1 MELKFNLEKDTVT
14 VSSEYE
20 IFDILQKFPKE
31 VIFEYINDNYDTLD
45 IIDYFNIDSSDL
57 NCKDEINEEEDFFD
71 RLETSD
77 LYDVLPKTKGNVDEY
92 LDFVKDRF
100 GSSSIFD
107 YYLNDGGLEDL
118 PKKDKK
124 KIILSMF
131 EFHRYDLDG
140 LLSEIKDLYERIV

>member
-14 VSSEYE
+14 ISSEFE
-20 IFDILQKFPKE
+20 ISDILHQFPKE
-31 VIFEYINDNYDTLD
+31 VILENINDRFTKFD

-57 NCKDEINEEEDFFD
+57 NCKDEINKEDDFFD
-71 RLETSD
+71 RLATSD
-77 LYDVLPKTKGNVDEY
+77 LCDILPKTKGNVDEY

-107 YYLNDGGLEDL
+107 YYLNDGSLEDL
-118 PKKDKK
+118 PKKEKK

-131 EFHRYDLDG
+131 EFYRYDLDG
-140 LLSEIKDLYERIV
+140 LLSEIKDLYERIY